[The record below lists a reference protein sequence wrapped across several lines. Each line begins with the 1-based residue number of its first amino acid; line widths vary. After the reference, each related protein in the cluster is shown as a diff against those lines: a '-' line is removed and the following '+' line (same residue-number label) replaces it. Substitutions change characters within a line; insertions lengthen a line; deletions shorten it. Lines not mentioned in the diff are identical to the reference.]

1 MATQKIRDDNLTML
15 HSKHLCMAWLALA
28 PLLALAQDDERK
40 APFQDP
46 FLQATQ
52 GVSDCPTPQA
62 PKITPDEL
70 RAQSHYRAER
80 GVSCYQSGRCR
91 LPNAYLYDAEIVPR
105 VKKAILADG
114 RFADTTVWIE
124 GQRRWVWLKGCV
136 HSQAQAE
143 ALEQLVRNIDDVE
156 AVMDELTIWVH

>member
-1 MATQKIRDDNLTML
+1 ML
-15 HSKHLCMAWLALA
+15 DSKTWCMAWLALA
-28 PLLALAQDDERK
+28 PLLSLAQSDDSK
-40 APFQDP
+40 VLLQDP

-52 GVSDCPTPQA
+52 GIADCPTQLA
-62 PKITPDEL
+62 PNITPDQV

-80 GVSCYQSGRCR
+80 GVNCYQSGRCR
-91 LPNAYLYDAEIVPR
+91 LPNSYLYDAEIVPR

-136 HSQAQAE
+136 HSRVQAE

-156 AVMDELTIWVH
+156 AVIDELTIAVH